1 MQIPSIP
8 PPIVTNTLPQDIVA
22 KAVPNM
28 QAAPPLVQR
37 AIDPSPKS
45 EKFNQTRSNRD
56 RSKGGDHSP
65 GEDDDPKDDK
75 PEDHVNIKV

>member
-37 AIDPSPKS
+37 AVDPAPKS
-45 EKFNQTRSNRD
+45 EKFNQTRSNKD
-56 RSKGGDHSP
+56 RSKGGDHGPS
-65 GEDDDPKDDK
+65 EDGAKEDK
-75 PEDHVNIKV
+75 SNEHVNIKV